1 MGSQI
6 VLRLCVGV
14 FRRREARETLDDG
27 CGLRQLA
34 PITGKGIMSN
44 IEESLRAIAE
54 RVKSHSSTMATEEAV
69 KTAVVLP
76 FLRALGYDVFDPTEV
91 VPEFTADAV
100 GKKGEKVDYAI
111 NIQNEIRI
119 LIECKPISVAL
130 DKRHLDQL
138 YRYFSVTA
146 AKFAILTNGRT
157 FNFYTDLEAPNKLDT
172 RPFLVFDVTDF
183 NSSILSELKKFEKG
197 SFDVTAILATAER
210 LKYTS
215 GVKQII
221 AKLIEEPSEEFVRM
235 VSSGVYEGRMTSQ
248 AREMFTGVVRTAF
261 REVVMDTVKSRL
273 SSALADTE
281 EVIEKI
287 DEPIEEEPEVVT
299 SEEEREGY
307 MIVKAIVR
315 DTISPKRVVMRDQK
329 SYCGI
334 LIDNNNRKP
343 LARLWFNRS
352 VKYIGLFDGDAE
364 ERLIVDS
371 LDQIYEYSDRL
382 RATAKK
388 CAE

>member
-1 MGSQI
+1 
-6 VLRLCVGV
+6 
-14 FRRREARETLDDG
+14 
-27 CGLRQLA
+27 
-34 PITGKGIMSN
+34 MST
-44 IEESLRAIAE
+44 IEESLRAISE

-76 FLRALGYDVFDPTEV
+76 FLRSLGYEVFDPTEV
-91 VPEFTADAV
+91 IPEFTADAV

-111 NIQNEIRI
+111 KIDGEIRI
-119 LIECKPISVAL
+119 LIECKPISVTL
-130 DKRHLDQL
+130 EKKHLDQL
-138 YRYFSVTA
+138 YRYFSVTN

-172 RPFLVFDVTDF
+172 RPFFVFDVTDF
-183 NSSILSELKKFEKG
+183 NSGIVTELRKFEKA
-197 SFDVTAILATAER
+197 SFDVSAILATAER

-215 GVKQII
+215 GVKQVIS
-221 AKLIEEPSEEFVRM
+221 KLIEEPSEDFVRL
-235 VSSGVYEGRMTSQ
+235 VAGTVYEGRITAQ
-248 AREMFTGVVRTAF
+248 VKEMLTGVVRTAF
-261 REVVMDTVKSRL
+261 RDVIMDSVKNRL

-287 DEPIEEEPEVVT
+287 DEPVEEEPEVVT
-299 SEEEREGY
+299 TEEEREGY

-315 DTISPKRVVMRDQK
+315 DTIAPNRVVIRDQK

-343 LARLWFNRS
+343 LARLHFNRS
-352 VKYIGLFDGDAE
+352 VKYIGLFDGEAE

-371 LDQIYEYSDRL
+371 LDQIYDHSDRL

-388 CAE
+388 YAGE

>member
-1 MGSQI
+1 
-6 VLRLCVGV
+6 
-14 FRRREARETLDDG
+14 
-27 CGLRQLA
+27 
-34 PITGKGIMSN
+34 MST
-44 IEESLRAIAE
+44 IEESLRAISE

-76 FLRALGYDVFDPTEV
+76 FLRSLGYEVFDPTEV
-91 VPEFTADAV
+91 IPEFTADAV

-111 NIQNEIRI
+111 KIDGEIRI
-119 LIECKPISVAL
+119 LIECKPISVTL
-130 DKRHLDQL
+130 EKKHLDQL
-138 YRYFSVTA
+138 YRYFSVTN

-172 RPFLVFDVTDF
+172 RPFFVFDVTDF
-183 NSSILSELKKFEKG
+183 SAGIVAELRKFEKT
-197 SFDVTAILATAER
+197 SFDVSAILATAER

-215 GVKQII
+215 GVKQVIS
-221 AKLIEEPSEEFVRM
+221 KLIEEPSEDFVRL
-235 VSSGVYEGRMTSQ
+235 VAGTVYEGRITAQ
-248 AREMFTGVVRTAF
+248 VKEMLTGVVRTAF
-261 REVVMDTVKSRL
+261 RDVIMDSVKNRL

-281 EVIEKI
+281 EVIVKI
-287 DEPIEEEPEVVT
+287 DDPAEEEPEVVT
-299 SEEEREGY
+299 TEEEREGY

-315 DTISPKRVVMRDQK
+315 DTIAPKRVVMRDQK

-343 LARLWFNRS
+343 LARLHFNRS
-352 VKYIGLFDGDAE
+352 VKYIGLFDGEAE

-371 LDQIYEYSDRL
+371 LDQIYDHSDRL

-388 CAE
+388 YAGE

>member
-1 MGSQI
+1 
-6 VLRLCVGV
+6 
-14 FRRREARETLDDG
+14 
-27 CGLRQLA
+27 
-34 PITGKGIMSN
+34 MSN

-76 FLRALGYDVFDPTEV
+76 FLRSLGYDVFDPTEV

-111 NIQNEIRI
+111 KIENEIRI

-130 DKRHLDQL
+130 DKKHLDQL
-138 YRYFSVTA
+138 YRYFSVTN

-157 FNFYTDLEAPNKLDT
+157 FNFYTDLEAPNKLDA

-183 NSSILSELKKFEKG
+183 NAGILSELRKFEKG
-197 SFDVTAILATAER
+197 AFDVTAILATAER

-215 GVKQII
+215 GVKQVISR
-221 AKLIEEPSEEFVRM
+221 LIEDPTDEFVRL

-248 AREMFTGVVRTAF
+248 VREMFTGIVRSAF
-261 REVVMDTVKSRL
+261 REVIMDTVKSRL

-287 DEPIEEEPEVVT
+287 DTVVEDEPDVVT
-299 SEEEREGY
+299 TDDEREGY

-315 DTISPKRVVMRDQK
+315 DTISSKRVIMRDQK

-352 VKYIGLFDGDAE
+352 VKYIGLFDGEAE

-371 LDQIYEYSDRL
+371 LDKIYEYSDRL
-382 RATAKK
+382 RATARKYVE
-388 CAE
+388 AN

>member
-1 MGSQI
+1 
-6 VLRLCVGV
+6 
-14 FRRREARETLDDG
+14 
-27 CGLRQLA
+27 
-34 PITGKGIMSN
+34 MST
-44 IEESLRAIAE
+44 IEESLRAISE

-76 FLRALGYDVFDPTEV
+76 FLRSLGYDVFDPTEV

-111 NIQNEIRI
+111 KIDNEIRI
-119 LIECKPISVAL
+119 LMECKPISVAL
-130 DKRHLDQL
+130 DKKHLDQL
-138 YRYFSVTA
+138 YRYFSVTN

-183 NSSILSELKKFEKG
+183 NAGIVTELRKFEK
-197 SFDVTAILATAER
+197 SAFNVAAILATAER

-215 GVKQII
+215 GVKQVIS
-221 AKLIEEPSEEFVRM
+221 KLIEEPTDEFVRI
-235 VSSGVYEGRMTSQ
+235 VAGGVYEGRITAQ
-248 AREMFTGVVRTAF
+248 VNEMLTGVVRTAF
-261 REVVMDTVKSRL
+261 REVIMDTVKSRL

-287 DEPIEEEPEVVT
+287 DTPVEEEPDVVT
-299 SEEEREGY
+299 TDDEREGY

-334 LIDNNNRKP
+334 LVDNNNRKP

-352 VKYIGLFDGDAE
+352 VKYIGLFDGENE

-388 CAE
+388 YAEL

>member
-1 MGSQI
+1 MS
-6 VLRLCVGV
+6 
-14 FRRREARETLDDG
+14 TL
-27 CGLRQLA
+27 
-34 PITGKGIMSN
+34 
-44 IEESLRAIAE
+44 EESLRAISE

-76 FLRALGYDVFDPTEV
+76 FLRSLGYDVFDPSEV

-111 NIQNEIRI
+111 KIDGEIRI
-119 LIECKPISVAL
+119 LIECKPISVSL
-130 DKRHLDQL
+130 EKKHLDQL
-138 YRYFSVTA
+138 YRYFSVTN

-157 FNFYTDLEAPNKLDT
+157 FNFYTDLDAPNKLDT
-172 RPFLVFDVTDF
+172 RPFFIFDIADF
-183 NSSILSELKKFEKG
+183 NTSILSELKKFEKAA
-197 SFDVTAILATAER
+197 FDVSAILATAER

-215 GVKQII
+215 GVKQVIS
-221 AKLIEEPSEEFVRM
+221 KLVEEPTDEFVRL
-235 VSSGVYEGRMTSQ
+235 VSASVYEGRMTAQ
-248 AREMFTGVVRTAF
+248 VREMFTGVVRAAF
-261 REVVMDTVKSRL
+261 REVIMDTVKSRL

-287 DEPIEEEPEVVT
+287 DVPVEEEPDVVT
-299 SEEEREGY
+299 TEEEREGY

-315 DTISPKRVVMRDQK
+315 DTIAPKRVVMRDQK

-352 VKYIGLFDGDAE
+352 VKYIGLFDGENE
-364 ERLIVDS
+364 ERVIVDT
-371 LDQIYEYSDRL
+371 LDQIYDFADRL

-388 CAE
+388 YAE

>member
-1 MGSQI
+1 
-6 VLRLCVGV
+6 
-14 FRRREARETLDDG
+14 
-27 CGLRQLA
+27 
-34 PITGKGIMSN
+34 MST

-76 FLRALGYDVFDPTEV
+76 FLRSLGYDVFDPSEV

-111 NIQNEIRI
+111 KIDNEVRI

-130 DKRHLDQL
+130 DKKHLDQL
-138 YRYFSVTA
+138 YRYFSVTN

-172 RPFLVFDVTDF
+172 RPFFVFDVTDF
-183 NSSILSELKKFEKG
+183 NAGIVTELRKFEKAA
-197 SFDVTAILATAER
+197 FDVDAILATAER

-215 GVKQII
+215 GIKQVIS
-221 AKLIEEPSEEFVRM
+221 KLIEEPSEEFVRI
-235 VSSGVYEGRMTSQ
+235 VSAGVYEGRMTAQ
-248 AREMFTGVVRTAF
+248 VREMLTGVVRTAF
-261 REVVMDTVKSRL
+261 REVIMDTVKSRL

-287 DEPIEEEPEVVT
+287 DAPVEDEPEIVT
-299 SEEEREGY
+299 TDEEREGY

-315 DTISPKRVVMRDQK
+315 DTISPARVVMRDQK
-329 SYCGI
+329 SYCGV

-343 LARLWFNRS
+343 LARLHFNRS
-352 VKYIGLFDGDAE
+352 IKYIGLFDGEAE
-364 ERLIVDS
+364 ERLIIDS
-371 LDQIYEYSDRL
+371 LDQIYEHSDRL

-388 CAE
+388 YVD

>member
-1 MGSQI
+1 
-6 VLRLCVGV
+6 
-14 FRRREARETLDDG
+14 
-27 CGLRQLA
+27 
-34 PITGKGIMSN
+34 MST

-76 FLRALGYDVFDPTEV
+76 FLRSLGYDVFDPSEV

-111 NIQNEIRI
+111 KIEDEVRI
-119 LIECKPISVAL
+119 LIECKPISIAL
-130 DKRHLDQL
+130 DKKHLDQL
-138 YRYFSVTA
+138 YRYFSVTN

-172 RPFLVFDVTDF
+172 RPFFVFDVTDF
-183 NSSILSELKKFEKG
+183 NSGIVNELRKFEK
-197 SFDVTAILATAER
+197 SAFDVDAILATAER

-215 GVKQII
+215 GIKQVIS
-221 AKLIEEPSEEFVRM
+221 KLIEEPSEEFVRI
-235 VSSGVYEGRMTSQ
+235 VSAGVYDGRMTAQ
-248 AREMFTGVVRTAF
+248 VREMLTGVARTAF
-261 REVVMDTVKSRL
+261 REVIMDTVKNRL

-287 DEPIEEEPEVVT
+287 DAPVEDEPEIVT
-299 SEEEREGY
+299 TEEEREGY

-315 DTISPKRVVMRDQK
+315 DTISPTRVIMRDQK

-343 LARLWFNRS
+343 LARLHFNRS
-352 VKYIGLFDGDAE
+352 IKYIGVFDGETE
-364 ERLIVDS
+364 ERLIIDS

-382 RATAKK
+382 RSTAKRY
-388 CAE
+388 AE

>member
-1 MGSQI
+1 
-6 VLRLCVGV
+6 
-14 FRRREARETLDDG
+14 
-27 CGLRQLA
+27 
-34 PITGKGIMSN
+34 MST
-44 IEESLRAIAE
+44 IDESLRAIAE

-111 NIQNEIRI
+111 KIDGEIRI
-119 LIECKPISVAL
+119 LIECKPISVQL
-130 DKRHLDQL
+130 EKKHLDQL
-138 YRYFSVTA
+138 FRYFTVTN

-157 FNFYTDLEAPNKLDT
+157 FNFYTDLEAANKLDT
-172 RPFLVFDVTDF
+172 RPFFVFDVTDF
-183 NSSILSELKKFEKG
+183 NSGILSELRKFEKG
-197 SFDVTAILATAER
+197 TFDVSAILATAER

-215 GVKQII
+215 GVKQEIS
-221 AKLIEEPSEEFVRM
+221 KLIEEPSEEFVRL
-235 VSSGVYEGRMTSQ
+235 VSRNVYEGQMRGS
-248 AREMFTGVVRTAF
+248 AKEMLTGVVRAAF
-261 REVVMDTVKSRL
+261 RELIMDTVKSRL
-273 SSALADTE
+273 SSALADTQ

-287 DEPIEEEPEVVT
+287 DEPTAADEPDVVT
-299 SEEEREGY
+299 TEEEREGY

-315 DTISPKRVVMRDQK
+315 DTIGPKRVVMRDQK

-334 LIDNNNRKP
+334 LIDNNNRRP

-352 VKYIGLFDGDAE
+352 VKYIGLFDGENE
-364 ERLIVDS
+364 ERLIIDS
-371 LDQIYEYSDRL
+371 LDQIYDHTERL

-388 CAE
+388 YASDQ